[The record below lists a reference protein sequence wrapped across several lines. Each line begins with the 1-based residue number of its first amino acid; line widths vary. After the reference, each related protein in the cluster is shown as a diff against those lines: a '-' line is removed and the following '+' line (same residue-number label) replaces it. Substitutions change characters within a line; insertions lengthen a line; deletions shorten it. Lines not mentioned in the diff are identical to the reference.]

1 MPTPS
6 PSVVASCTCHEQ
18 GVTGDPRDLS
28 TLTERQATVLLLL
41 ATGLGNVPIANRLG
55 ITERT
60 VKKHVTTLL
69 DKLRVTSRVEA
80 ALIATRQHDQLCRT
94 VPRTVTVRAGSAVG
108 TVREPVRL
116 QAGP

>member
-6 PSVVASCTCHEQ
+6 PPVVAGCTCDEQ

-28 TLTERQATVLLLL
+28 TLTERQTTVLLLL

-94 VPRTVTVRAGSAVG
+94 VRAVTVRAGSAVE
-108 TVREPVRL
+108 TVRAPVRPD
-116 QAGP
+116 AEP